1 MPLSLETRIFLPQML
16 QIFALEPILR
26 HATLLLQLLRLRFQP
41 SLLLGKALAILG
53 LAPLLLLDQLLPRRQ
68 SDRLPCLGEALLV

>member
-1 MPLSLETRIFLPQML
+1 ML

-26 HATLLLQLLRLRFQP
+26 HAALLLQLLGLPFQP

-53 LAPLLLLDQLLPRRQ
+53 LAPLLFLDELL
-68 SDRLPCLGEALLV
+68 LPCLGEALLA